1 MSAQNNNAPYDNAP
15 GFYGKVTTHGDFV
28 TRRLPRSFIDSWD
41 EWLQVGLQ
49 HSKQRLGN
57 AWLQTYLTAPIW
69 RFAVDS
75 GVLDRQAWAGVVM
88 PSVDRVGRH
97 FPLTIAGPNFGHP
110 RTLEWLRDG
119 NPWYEN
125 LEDLALSSLGEGF
138 QLERLEATLQAT
150 PSLTHIMATTN
161 PSNGRGIINGP
172 TCLGLS
178 SFSQLGGV
186 LPGLTQD
193 LAQLAL
199 HGHTLWWTEG
209 SEKIKPALLVC
220 RGMPSPAQCCAMM
233 DGNWQG
239 GGWNFQQLG

>member
-1 MSAQNNNAPYDNAP
+1 MSAVYDNAP

-41 EWLQVGLQ
+41 EWLQLGLQ

-57 AWLQTYLTAPIW
+57 TWLNTYLTAPLW

-75 GVLDRQAWAGVVM
+75 GIIDRHAWSGVVM

-97 FPLTIAGPNFGHP
+97 FPLTIACPNFGHA

-125 LEDLALSSLGEGF
+125 LEDLAMSSLGEGF
-138 QLERLEATLQAT
+138 QLDRLEATLQAT
-150 PSLTHIMATTN
+150 PSLSQLLTTSKPPCAGN
-161 PSNGRGIINGP
+161 LISGP
-172 TCLGLS
+172 TCLAMS
-178 SFSQLGGV
+178 SFGQLPAII
-186 LPGLTQD
+186 PGLTD
-193 LAQLAL
+193 ELAQMAL
-199 HGHTLWWTEG
+199 HGHSFWWTEG
-209 SEKIKPALLVC
+209 SQSMKPCLLIC

-233 DGNWQG
+233 DGNWAG
-239 GGWNFQQLG
+239 SGWNYRQLG